1 VVGSSPLKNEPQY
14 FNIEINGREIDTRPG
29 QTIAAAL
36 IAAGIFTFRY
46 LADNDPRGLFC
57 GMGVCFD
64 CLVTVDGVPDQR
76 ACMTLVQPGMKV
88 ILATESKT
96 RREID

>member
-1 VVGSSPLKNEPQY
+1 MVGSSALKNEPQH

-36 IAAGIFTFRY
+36 IAAGILTFRR
-46 LADNDPRGLFC
+46 LADHEPRGLFC

-76 ACMTLVQPGMKV
+76 ACMTLVRPGMKV
-88 ILATESKT
+88 TLAIESNPAY
-96 RREID
+96 END